1 MRIDVSSPCDVIS
14 IIINEET
21 QTAEAKLFN
30 LSSQT
35 IIGLKY
41 EITLYSEDGEIISK
55 TEAELEGINFPSGSD
70 YTVVFAAENAIQ
82 AEILFCEV
90 TFEDG
95 NIFIPQGNIAEIPPT
110 NLSESEILLF
120 EKAGVCDAKCY
131 AKDDENY
138 WLCVCG
144 RPNMKQFDT
153 CIRCGRTK
161 EDVMSNFTSEQNV
174 AAAGLIMEEQR
185 AREEAER
192 AAEEA
197 RIKAEQKALLIK
209 KIKKTA
215 LFTGSGIVI
224 LALLI
229 TVFSLVTMLIG
240 NSNAEK
246 GNYEKAEAMYSLS
259 LFNKTE
265 KIAERYYGNTTSNL
279 IQGGILAQDDKNIYY
294 LNAYYGICIE
304 NKETGEKIK
313 TEFSGSCLNAS
324 GGSLY
329 FLNMEDNFKIYRM
342 DPETLTAEA
351 VCDMEAFFFMT
362 AGNDIFF
369 ISQKPVTNE
378 IQSETMG
385 QMALYV
391 LKAGEK
397 DPTFVSDAPMSI
409 FTVYKDKI
417 YYVDYED
424 GYSLYKMNLSGKG
437 AKKIIDTPVYNFDIK
452 NDTIYFTD
460 GTIPEGDE
468 TGIPKLSLETAKL
481 NGKGRKTL
489 LADAVVKSFA
499 LGNDAIYYSDNNQ
512 QSELLKY
519 IPGQEPSVEAP
530 EVYLANAHGDFV
542 YYLNAEGKM
551 YLTKLDKS
559 GYEVVS
565 SLEDIPAE
573 EGTAPEAEAES
584 EAAPEADSET
594 EVEITE

>member
-1 MRIDVSSPCDVIS
+1 MRIDLSSPCDVIS

-35 IIGLKY
+35 ITDLKY
-41 EITLYSEDGEIISK
+41 EITLFSEDGEIISK
-55 TEAELEGINFPSGSD
+55 TVAELEGINFPSGSD
-70 YTVVFAAENAIQ
+70 YTTVFAADNAIE
-82 AEILFCEV
+82 AEILFTEV

-95 NIFIPQGNIAEIPPT
+95 NIFIPQGNIADIPSV

-120 EKAGVCDAKCY
+120 EKAGINDAKCY
-131 AKDDENY
+131 AKEDENY

-144 RPNMKQFDT
+144 RPNMKHLDE
-153 CIRCGRTK
+153 CIRCGRTR
-161 EDVMSNFTSEQNV
+161 EDVMSNYTSEQNV
-174 AAAGLIMEEQR
+174 AAAGLVMEELR

-192 AAEEA
+192 AEEEA
-197 RIKAEQKALLIK
+197 RIKAEKKALLMK

-215 LFTGSGIVI
+215 LFTGLGIVI
-224 LALLI
+224 LALLLAA
-229 TVFSLVTMLIG
+229 FSLVTMLIG
-240 NSNAEK
+240 NSNAAK

-265 KIAERYYGNTTSNL
+265 KIADRYYGNTTSNL

-304 NKETGEKIK
+304 NKETGEKTK
-313 TEFSGSCLNAS
+313 TEFTGSCLNAS

-329 FLNMEDNFKIYRM
+329 FLNMKDNFKIYRM
-342 DPETLTAEA
+342 NPETLEAEA
-351 VCDMEAFFFMT
+351 VCDEEVFFFIS
-362 AGNDIFF
+362 AGKDIFF
-369 ISQKPVTNE
+369 ISQKPATDE

-391 LKAGEK
+391 LKSGESE
-397 DPTFVSDAPMSI
+397 PSFISDAPISL

-424 GYSLYKMNLSGKG
+424 GYSLYRMSLSGKG

-452 NDTIYFTD
+452 NDIIYFTD
-460 GTIPEGDE
+460 GTVPEGSE
-468 TGIPKLSLETAKL
+468 SGIPKLSLETVKL
-481 NGKGRKTL
+481 NGKGREAL
-489 LADAVVKSFA
+489 LGDAVVKSFV
-499 LGNDAIYYSDNNQ
+499 LGNDAIYYADNNQ
-512 QSELLKY
+512 QNALLKY
-519 IPGQEPSVEAP
+519 IPGEEPTQEAAEA
-530 EVYLANAHGDFV
+530 YLANAHGDFV
-542 YYLNAEGKM
+542 YYLNADGKM

-565 SLEDIPAE
+565 SLEDVPAE
-573 EGTAPEAEAES
+573 EGTASEAE
-584 EAAPEADSET
+584 PEP
-594 EVEITE
+594 EVEVEPAE